1 MNIQVF
7 EQSFEHFITGVSNRL
22 AYAAAKAVCE
32 NPKEKY
38 NPLFISGNTGCGK
51 THLLKAIEKEIKKT
65 KPHLKVK
72 YYEMNFFNDLFIH
85 AENDEILKVF
95 RHEMRV
101 GDVFLFDNLDHL
113 QKNEST
119 KEEFFHTFNDIFQK
133 GSQVIISSAL
143 NTKELENFPARLISR
158 LEWGLTTV
166 LLEPNFETRLLIF
179 EKLFELNN
187 LKIDRE
193 ALEELS
199 QAYDKSIGQIQEISK
214 NIMLHCFQ
222 QKTEYITLEIVRYF
236 QNDQKIEKNY
246 EPQEIQLA
254 VSKFLNVKTIDMLSK
269 SRVSKIVE
277 ARHIAIYLIRRLTNY
292 TLKEIGILFG
302 RRHYTTIL
310 HAEEEIKS
318 KVETDK
324 NYDSLINKIIK
335 QMNN

>member
-7 EQSFEHFITGVSNRL
+7 EQSFEFFIQGVSNRL

-32 NPKEKY
+32 HPKEKY
-38 NPLFISGNTGCGK
+38 NPLFISGNKGCGK
-51 THLLKAIEKEIKKT
+51 THLLKAIEKEIKNT

-72 YYEMNFFNDLFIH
+72 YYDMDFFNDLFIH

-95 RHEMRV
+95 RQEMRV

-133 GSQVIISSAL
+133 GSQVVISSAL

-158 LEWGLTTV
+158 LEWGLTAV
-166 LLEPNFETRLLIF
+166 LLEPNFEMRVLVF
-179 EKLFELNN
+179 ERLFELNN
-187 LKIDRE
+187 LKYERE
-193 ALEELS
+193 AIEEL
-199 QAYDKSIGQIQEISK
+199 AHKFDKSIGQIQEISK
-214 NIMLHCFQ
+214 NIMIYCQ
-222 QKTEYITLEIVRYF
+222 EQKSEFITMEIVRYF
-236 QNDQKIEKNY
+236 QNDLKTEKTY

-310 HAEEEIKS
+310 HAEEEIKLRIES
-318 KVETDK
+318 DK
-324 NYDSLINKIIK
+324 NFNSLINKIIK

>member
-7 EQSFEHFITGVSNRL
+7 EQSFEFFIQGVSNRL

-32 NPKEKY
+32 HPKEKY
-38 NPLFISGNTGCGK
+38 NPLFISGNKGCGK
-51 THLLKAIEKEIKKT
+51 THLLKAIEKEIKST

-72 YYEMNFFNDLFIH
+72 YYDMDFFNDLFIH

-95 RHEMRV
+95 RQEMRV

-133 GSQVIISSAL
+133 GSQVVISSAV

-166 LLEPNFETRLLIF
+166 LLEPNFEMRVLVF
-179 EKLFELNN
+179 ERLFELNN
-187 LKIDRE
+187 LKYERE
-193 ALEELS
+193 AIEEL
-199 QAYDKSIGQIQEISK
+199 AHKFDKSIGQIQEISK
-214 NIMLHCFQ
+214 NIVIYCQ
-222 QKTEYITLEIVRYF
+222 EQKSEFITMEIVRYF
-236 QNDQKIEKNY
+236 QNDLKTEKTY

-310 HAEEEIKS
+310 HAEEEIKLRIKS
-318 KVETDK
+318 DK
-324 NYDSLINKIIK
+324 NFSSLINKIIK

>member
-1 MNIQVF
+1 MNFQIF
-7 EQSFEHFITGVSNRL
+7 EQSFESFITGVSNRL

-38 NPLFISGNTGCGK
+38 NPLFISGNKGCGK
-51 THLLKAIEKEIKKT
+51 THLLKSIEKEIKSS

-72 YYEMNFFNDLFIH
+72 YFEMDFFNDLFIH
-85 AENDEILKVF
+85 AENDDILKVF
-95 RHEMRV
+95 RQEMRE

-133 GSQVIISSAL
+133 GGQVVISSAL

-166 LLEPNFETRLLIF
+166 LLEPNFETRLLVF
-179 EKLFELNN
+179 EKIFELNN
-187 LKIDRE
+187 IKFHKD
-193 ALEELS
+193 ALEELA
-199 QAYDKSIGQIQEISK
+199 QIYDKNINQIQEISK
-214 NIMLHCFQ
+214 NIINFCEN
-222 QKTEYITLEIVRYF
+222 QKSELITLEIVRYF
-236 QNDQKIEKNY
+236 QNEAKMEKTY
-246 EPQEIQLA
+246 EPQEIQLVVA
-254 VSKFLNVKTIDMLSK
+254 KFLNVKTIDMLSK

-318 KVETDK
+318 RIETDK
-324 NYDSLINKIIK
+324 NFDLLINKIIK